1 MNKSYE
7 HTQIGYLTI
16 TAIGAALLYVIYLVG
31 ISDFNWVT
39 LIVMLILGTALLLFA
54 TLKVTISDDWLEIRL
69 GIGIIRKKI
78 PLKDIQSAQ
87 VINYPW
93 YYGWG
98 WRLSLR
104 GEWIYSVSGL
114 GALKIN
120 TKTGVKYI
128 IGTDDPE
135 ELATAVRKS
144 IERSR

>member
-16 TAIGAALLYVIYLVG
+16 TAIGAALLYMIYLVVV
-31 ISDFNWVT
+31 SDFNWAT
-39 LIVMLILGTALLLFA
+39 LIVMLILGIALLLFA

-69 GIGIIRKKI
+69 GIGIIRKRI

-87 VINYPW
+87 VIQYPW

-98 WRLSLR
+98 LRLSLR

-114 GALKIN
+114 GAIKIN
-120 TKTGVKYI
+120 TKTGDKYI

-135 ELATAVRKS
+135 EFVFAVRKS
-144 IERSR
+144 IE